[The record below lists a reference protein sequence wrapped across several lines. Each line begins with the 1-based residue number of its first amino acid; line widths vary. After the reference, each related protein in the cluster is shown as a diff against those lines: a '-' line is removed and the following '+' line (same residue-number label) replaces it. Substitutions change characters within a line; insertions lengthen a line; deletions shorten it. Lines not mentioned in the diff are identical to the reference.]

1 MKVLFIS
8 RATLYTSKG
17 GDTVQIMQTA
27 RSLRQLDVEVDI
39 ALSNDKKIDYSQY
52 QLLHFFNIIR
62 PADIIYHA
70 DKSGLPY
77 VVSPIYLSYEDIPK
91 TYKHPLYRALGLL
104 GKHGQEYVK
113 TLARCLKNGEKVTSW
128 KYIFLGHRRAITYIL
143 RHCTYLLPNSHS
155 EYSRLK
161 ADFPEA
167 GRFAVIPNSIDTAVF
182 HEDATTPERKPAL
195 LCVARIEPIKNQL
208 NVINALRDT
217 NTPITFVGDA
227 APNHSAYYQECRRAA
242 YGNVQ
247 FISHQEPATV
257 AALYQQHQTHI
268 LASWF
273 ETTGLS
279 SLEAAACGCTL
290 VVSEKGD
297 TREYFSDHV
306 QYCHPGDLQSIRNAV
321 QQALQTAS
329 DPLFAGRIAREN
341 NWDMTAQKTITVY
354 KRVLDAQG

>member
-1 MKVLFIS
+1 MKVLVIS
-8 RATLYTSKG
+8 RATLYTVRG
-17 GDTVQIMQTA
+17 GDTVQIVQTVQ
-27 RSLRQLDVEVDI
+27 SLRKLGVEVDI
-39 ALSNDKKIDYSQY
+39 ALSNNKNIDYRQY

-77 VVSPIYLSYEDIPK
+77 VVSPIYLSYAEVSK
-91 TYKHPLYRALGLL
+91 NYKHPLFKVLGLFD
-104 GKHGQEYVK
+104 KHAQEFLK
-113 TLARCLKNGEKVTSW
+113 TMARCIRNGEKVISW
-128 KYIFLGHRRAITYIL
+128 KYFFLGHRRSIRYIL
-143 RHCTYLLPNSHS
+143 QHCAYLLPNSYS
-155 EYSRLK
+155 EYARLQQ
-161 ADFPEA
+161 DFPQA
-167 GRFAVIPNSIDTAVF
+167 GRFAIIPNAVDTAVF
-182 HEDATTPERKPAL
+182 HEAVAVPDRKPAL

-208 NVINALRDT
+208 NVINALRDSD
-217 NTPITFVGDA
+217 TPITFVGDP
-227 APNHSAYYQECRRAA
+227 APNHSAYYQECKRAA

-247 FISHQEPATV
+247 FIPHQEPATI
-257 AALYQQHQTHI
+257 ATLYQQHKTHI

-321 QQALQTAS
+321 QQALHTDA
-329 DPLFAGRIAREN
+329 DPLFAERIAQEN
-341 NWDMTAQKTITVY
+341 NWGVTAHKTLQVY
-354 KRVLDAQG
+354 KKVLDVQE

>member
-8 RATLYTSKG
+8 RATLYTVRG
-17 GDTVQIMQTA
+17 GDTVQILHTA
-27 RSLRQLDVEVDI
+27 RSLRRLGVAVDI
-39 ALSNDKKIDYSQY
+39 ALSSDQQIDYRAY

-70 DKSGLPY
+70 DRSGLPY

-91 TYKHPLYRALGLL
+91 TYPHPLYRTLGLFN
-104 GKHGQEYVK
+104 KHRQEYLKIVG
-113 TLARCLKNGEKVTSW
+113 RYLKNGEKVISW
-128 KYIFLGHRRAITYIL
+128 KYFFLGHRQAIAYIL
-143 RHCTYLLPNSHS
+143 RRCAYLLPNSYS
-155 EYSRLK
+155 EYARLK
-161 ADFPEA
+161 NDFPEA
-167 GRFAVIPNSIDTAVF
+167 GRFAVVPNSIDTAVF
-182 HEDATTPERKPAL
+182 HEETAAAERRPAL

-208 NVINALRDT
+208 NIINALRDT
-217 NTPITFVGDA
+217 GTPITFVGDA

-247 FISHQEPATV
+247 FISHQEPAMV
-257 AALYQQHQTHI
+257 AALYQQYKTHI

-306 QYCHPGDLQSIRNAV
+306 QYCHPGNLQSIRDAV
-321 QQALQTAS
+321 QQALQTAA
-329 DPLFAGRIAREN
+329 DPLFASRIAREN
-341 NWDMTAQKTITVY
+341 NWDMTALKTLEVY
-354 KRVLDAQG
+354 KKVMDVQE